1 MDCEGGTVIIIFKRK
16 LPIEKLLK
24 SKGRRLSGA
33 AARTG
38 ILCNKEINNIKK
50 RSVKPL

>member
-1 MDCEGGTVIIIFKRK
+1 MDRAVGTVIIIFKRK

-38 ILCNKEINNIKK
+38 ILGKKENKIYIK
-50 RSVKPL
+50 RRGV

>member
-1 MDCEGGTVIIIFKRK
+1 MVVIIFKSK

-24 SKGRRLSGA
+24 NKHGRLSGA

-38 ILCNKEINNIKK
+38 DLKEK
-50 RSVKPL
+50 

>member
-1 MDCEGGTVIIIFKRK
+1 MYRERGTVIIIFKRK

-24 SKGRRLSGA
+24 NKHGRLSGA

-38 ILCNKEINNIKK
+38 KAKKKQNK
-50 RSVKPL
+50 